1 MRASVSAFYF
11 GFRSFYMN
19 RGNFWIRI
27 TVVAIVVTFAA
38 VIGQI
43 ERLRNSL
50 RVQPQETPV
59 VVDDK
64 RPRPPKKPRVESEP
78 EVLVRFKPGISI
90 DAIRQIA
97 GRSNDRLDDEIESV
111 NGLAF

>member
-1 MRASVSAFYF
+1 
-11 GFRSFYMN
+11 MN

-64 RPRPPKKPRVESEP
+64 RPRPPKKPAPTWATPSP
-78 EVLVRFKPGISI
+78 TAKAP
-90 DAIRQIA
+90 APANPA
-97 GRSNDRLDDEIESV
+97 G
-111 NGLAF
+111 

>member
-1 MRASVSAFYF
+1 
-11 GFRSFYMN
+11 MN

-50 RVQPQETPV
+50 RVQAAGNA
-59 VVDDK
+59 
-64 RPRPPKKPRVESEP
+64 R
-78 EVLVRFKPGISI
+78 SI
-90 DAIRQIA
+90 
-97 GRSNDRLDDEIESV
+97 
-111 NGLAF
+111 